1 MLPPVRE
8 ECRQSSSRS
17 HRRGRGVIVADR
29 LGVTVAVIVIA
40 TAIKTE
46 FVVVLA
52 ALAAVV
58 AIDIAVNIAIVAQGT
73 SDQKQ
78 EARKPQPPGAEETMA
93 DMDPL
98 DTDSMPFLVSSS
110 EVSPDDSMPSLGV
123 LPFAQDCDHVGCA
136 SCGAGPRASISCI
149 QTQAVA
155 ITRRA

>member
-8 ECRQSSSRS
+8 EDRKSSSRS

-73 SDQKQ
+73 TDQKQ
-78 EARKPQPPGAEETMA
+78 ETRKP
-93 DMDPL
+93 
-98 DTDSMPFLVSSS
+98 
-110 EVSPDDSMPSLGV
+110 
-123 LPFAQDCDHVGCA
+123 
-136 SCGAGPRASISCI
+136 
-149 QTQAVA
+149 
-155 ITRRA
+155 

>member
-1 MLPPVRE
+1 MLPPIRE
-8 ECRQSSSRS
+8 EDRKSSSRS

-73 SDQKQ
+73 TDQKQ
-78 EARKPQPPGAEETMA
+78 ETRKP
-93 DMDPL
+93 
-98 DTDSMPFLVSSS
+98 
-110 EVSPDDSMPSLGV
+110 
-123 LPFAQDCDHVGCA
+123 
-136 SCGAGPRASISCI
+136 
-149 QTQAVA
+149 
-155 ITRRA
+155 

>member
-8 ECRQSSSRS
+8 EERKSSSRS

-46 FVVVLA
+46 FVV

-73 SDQKQ
+73 TDQKQ
-78 EARKPQPPGAEETMA
+78 GTRKP
-93 DMDPL
+93 
-98 DTDSMPFLVSSS
+98 
-110 EVSPDDSMPSLGV
+110 
-123 LPFAQDCDHVGCA
+123 
-136 SCGAGPRASISCI
+136 
-149 QTQAVA
+149 
-155 ITRRA
+155 

>member
-8 ECRQSSSRS
+8 EERKSSSRS

-29 LGVTVAVIVIA
+29 LGVFVAVIVIA

-73 SDQKQ
+73 TDQKQ
-78 EARKPQPPGAEETMA
+78 ETRKP
-93 DMDPL
+93 
-98 DTDSMPFLVSSS
+98 
-110 EVSPDDSMPSLGV
+110 
-123 LPFAQDCDHVGCA
+123 
-136 SCGAGPRASISCI
+136 
-149 QTQAVA
+149 
-155 ITRRA
+155 

>member
-8 ECRQSSSRS
+8 EERKSSSRS

-58 AIDIAVNIAIVAQGT
+58 AIDIAVNIAIVAQGPI
-73 SDQKQ
+73 DQKQ
-78 EARKPQPPGAEETMA
+78 E
-93 DMDPL
+93 
-98 DTDSMPFLVSSS
+98 
-110 EVSPDDSMPSLGV
+110 
-123 LPFAQDCDHVGCA
+123 
-136 SCGAGPRASISCI
+136 
-149 QTQAVA
+149 
-155 ITRRA
+155 TRIP

>member
-8 ECRQSSSRS
+8 EERKSSSRS

-73 SDQKQ
+73 TDQKQ
-78 EARKPQPPGAEETMA
+78 ETRKP
-93 DMDPL
+93 
-98 DTDSMPFLVSSS
+98 
-110 EVSPDDSMPSLGV
+110 
-123 LPFAQDCDHVGCA
+123 
-136 SCGAGPRASISCI
+136 
-149 QTQAVA
+149 
-155 ITRRA
+155 

>member
-1 MLPPVRE
+1 MLPLVRE
-8 ECRQSSSRS
+8 QERKSSSRS

-73 SDQKQ
+73 TDQKQ
-78 EARKPQPPGAEETMA
+78 ETRKP
-93 DMDPL
+93 
-98 DTDSMPFLVSSS
+98 
-110 EVSPDDSMPSLGV
+110 
-123 LPFAQDCDHVGCA
+123 
-136 SCGAGPRASISCI
+136 
-149 QTQAVA
+149 
-155 ITRRA
+155 

>member
-8 ECRQSSSRS
+8 GARKSSSRS

-73 SDQKQ
+73 TDQKQ
-78 EARKPQPPGAEETMA
+78 ETRKP
-93 DMDPL
+93 
-98 DTDSMPFLVSSS
+98 
-110 EVSPDDSMPSLGV
+110 
-123 LPFAQDCDHVGCA
+123 
-136 SCGAGPRASISCI
+136 
-149 QTQAVA
+149 
-155 ITRRA
+155 